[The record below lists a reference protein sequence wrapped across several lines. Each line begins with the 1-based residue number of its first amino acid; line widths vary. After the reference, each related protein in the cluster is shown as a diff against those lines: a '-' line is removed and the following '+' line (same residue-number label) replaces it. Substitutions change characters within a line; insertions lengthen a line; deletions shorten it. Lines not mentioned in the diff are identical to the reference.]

1 MYLRKTKGI
10 AMKFSFETHTAL
22 TPEEIWV
29 NYATV
34 NNWFKWED
42 DLLAISLEG
51 DFKQGVSGEMTLQG
65 MPPMAFELVEV
76 TPNES
81 FCDVTKILDLGSLY
95 FNHELIK
102 TEKGTAVR
110 HTVEF
115 VSLDGLDHHGQL
127 EFVTQV
133 FSDVPQSIFSL
144 IEVSSTK

>member
-1 MYLRKTKGI
+1 
-10 AMKFSFETHTAL
+10 MKFSFETHTAL

-42 DLLAISLEG
+42 DLLAITLNGQFEEG
-51 DFKQGVSGEMTLQG
+51 VTGEMTLQG

-81 FCDVTKILDLGSLY
+81 FCDVTKIPNLGSLY
-95 FNHELIK
+95 FNHELII
-102 TEKGTAVR
+102 TEKSTVVR

-115 VSLDGLDHHGQL
+115 VSLDGFDHQEQL
-127 EFVTQV
+127 EFITQV
-133 FSDVPQSIFSL
+133 FLDVPQLIFSL